1 MKPEHIG
8 IYASDSET
16 LSKWYIDK
24 LGFSVM
30 NTLEKEGRP
39 TIYFLEAEGGV
50 VVEILPTS
58 GDRSDRKLNE
68 PGFSHIGILVD
79 DFDKAVSSLESK
91 GVSVH
96 DARKT
101 SNGWT
106 IGYFEDPEGNSLE
119 IVYRP

>member
-24 LGFSVM
+24 LGFSIIRA
-30 NTLEKEGRP
+30 LKKEGRP

-91 GVSVH
+91 GISVH

-106 IGYFEDPEGNSLE
+106 IGYLEDPEGNSLE

>member
-8 IYASDSET
+8 IYASDSDT

-24 LGFSVM
+24 LGFSIIR
-30 NTLEKEGRP
+30 TLEKEGRP

-68 PGFSHIGILVD
+68 PGFSHLGMLVD

-106 IGYFEDPEGNSLE
+106 IGYLEDPEGNSLE

>member
-24 LGFSVM
+24 LGFSIIR
-30 NTLEKEGRP
+30 TLGKEGRP

-58 GDRSDRKLNE
+58 GDRSERKLNE

-91 GVSVH
+91 GISVH